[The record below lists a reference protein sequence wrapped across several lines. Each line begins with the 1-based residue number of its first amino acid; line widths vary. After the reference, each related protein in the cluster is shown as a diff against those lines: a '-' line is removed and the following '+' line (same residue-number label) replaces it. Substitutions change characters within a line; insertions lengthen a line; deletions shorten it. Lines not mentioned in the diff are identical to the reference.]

1 MINELFSIV
10 APVFLTAAIG
20 FAWVKSGRVFD
31 TDFVTG
37 IVLTI
42 ATPCLVFS
50 SLTRLDVSMEPL
62 AAVAGSYLSVLA
74 LMGVVGAAIIKYVL
88 RLELPSYL
96 PSVMF
101 GNLGNMGIPLAF
113 FAFGDEGLALAVA
126 AFSVHSVAQFT
137 IGISIHAGGVHAK
150 QLVRTPV
157 LYGLLLSLPFMVTQT
172 AMPEWA
178 TNTVELLASLVVPL
192 MLLTLGVS
200 LARMRLRRIRR
211 SLGFAVAR
219 LLGGLLAGLAIAELF
234 GLEGTVRGVL
244 LLQSTMPVAI
254 FNYVF
259 ALRYKREP
267 DDVAAAIILS
277 TAISFATMPFLLILV
292 L

>member
-1 MINELFSIV
+1 MTGDLFAIV

-20 FAWVKSGRVFD
+20 FAWERSGRVFD

-37 IVLTI
+37 IVLTV

-50 SLTRLDVSMEPL
+50 SLTRLDVSLETL
-62 AAVAGSYLSVLA
+62 GAIAGSYLAVLFVLA
-74 LMGVVGAAIIKYVL
+74 VVGAIVIRYAL
-88 RLELPSYL
+88 RLSLPSYL
-96 PSVMF
+96 PSVIF

-126 AFSVHSVAQFT
+126 AFSIHSVAQFT
-137 IGISIHAGGVHAK
+137 VGISIHAGGVQAK
-150 QLVRTPV
+150 QLIRTPV
-157 LYGLLLSLPFMVTQT
+157 LWGVLLSLPFMATRT
-172 AMPEWA
+172 GLPIWA
-178 TNTVELLASLVVPL
+178 SNTVDLLASLVVPL

-200 LARMRLRRIRR
+200 LGRMRIKRIRR
-211 SLGFAVAR
+211 SIGFAIAR
-219 LLGGLLAGLAIAELF
+219 LLGGLLAGIAVAEVF
-234 GLEGTVRGVL
+234 GLDGIVRSVL
-244 LLQSTMPVAI
+244 ILQSTMPVAI

-267 DDVAAAIILS
+267 QDVAAAIIIS
-277 TAISFATMPFLLILV
+277 TIISFATMPFLLVLV

>member
-1 MINELFSIV
+1 MTADLFAIV
-10 APVFLTAAIG
+10 VPVFLTAAIG
-20 FAWVKSGRVFD
+20 FAWERSGRVFD

-50 SLTRLDVSMEPL
+50 SLTRLDVSLETL
-62 AAVAGSYLSVLA
+62 GAIAGSYL
-74 LMGVVGAAIIKYVL
+74 
-88 RLELPSYL
+88 PT
-96 PSVMF
+96 VMF

-137 IGISIHAGGVHAK
+137 VGISIHAGGVHAK
-150 QLVRTPV
+150 QLIRTPV
-157 LYGLLLSLPFMVTQT
+157 LWGVLFSLPFMFTRT
-172 AMPEWA
+172 ALPDWA

-200 LARMRLRRIRR
+200 LARMRLKRLRR
-211 SLGFAVAR
+211 SVGFAIAR
-219 LLGGLLAGLAIAELF
+219 LLGGLAASIVVAELF
-234 GLEGTVRGVL
+234 GLDGIVRSVL
-244 LLQSTMPVAI
+244 ILQSTMPVAI

-259 ALRYKREP
+259 ALRYDREP
-267 DDVAAAIILS
+267 QDVATAIIIS
-277 TAISFATMPFLLILV
+277 TVISFATMPLLLILV

>member
-1 MINELFSIV
+1 MTAGLFAIV
-10 APVFLTAAIG
+10 VPVFLTAAIG
-20 FAWVKSGRVFD
+20 FAWERSGRVFD

-50 SLTRLDVSMEPL
+50 SLTRLDVSLETL
-62 AAVAGSYLSVLA
+62 GAIAGSYLAVLVV
-74 LMGVVGAAIIKYVL
+74 LGVAGAVIIRSAL
-88 RLELPSYL
+88 RLSLPSYL
-96 PSVMF
+96 PTVMF

-137 IGISIHAGGVHAK
+137 VGISIHAGGVHAK
-150 QLVRTPV
+150 QLIRTPV
-157 LYGLLLSLPFMVTQT
+157 LWGVLFSLPFMFTRT
-172 AMPEWA
+172 ALPDWA

-200 LARMRLRRIRR
+200 LARMRLKRLRR
-211 SLGFAVAR
+211 SVGFAIAR
-219 LLGGLLAGLAIAELF
+219 LLGGLAASIVVAELF
-234 GLEGTVRGVL
+234 GLDGIVRSVL
-244 LLQSTMPVAI
+244 ILQSTMPVAI

-259 ALRYKREP
+259 ALRYDREP
-267 DDVAAAIILS
+267 QDVAAAIIIS
-277 TAISFATMPFLLILV
+277 TVISFATMPLLLILV

>member
-1 MINELFSIV
+1 MTSELFSIV

-20 FAWVKSGRVFD
+20 FAWVRSGRVFD

-50 SLTRLDVSMEPL
+50 SLTRLDVSLETL
-62 AAVAGSYLSVLA
+62 GAVAGSYLSVLV
-74 LMGVVGAAIIKYVL
+74 LVGLVGAVVIKYAL
-88 RLELPSYL
+88 RLPLPSYL

-113 FAFGDEGLALAVA
+113 FAFGDTGLALAVA

-137 IGISIHAGGVHAK
+137 VGISIHAGGVHAK

-157 LYGLLLSLPFMVTQT
+157 LYGLLFSLPFMFTQT
-172 AMPEWA
+172 ALPAWA
-178 TNTVELLASLVVPL
+178 TNTVDLLASLVVPL

-200 LARMRLRRIRR
+200 LARMRLRRVHR
-211 SLGFAVAR
+211 SLGFAVGR
-219 LLGGLLAGLAIAELF
+219 LLGGFVAGILVAEIF
-234 GLEGTVRGVL
+234 DLEGVVKGVL
-244 LLQSTMPVAI
+244 ILQSTMPVAI

-277 TAISFATMPFLLILV
+277 TAISFATMPFLLVFV

>member
-1 MINELFSIV
+1 MTGDLFAIV

-20 FAWVKSGRVFD
+20 FAWERSGRAFD

-37 IVLTI
+37 IVLTV

-50 SLTRLDVSMEPL
+50 SLTRLG
-62 AAVAGSYLSVLA
+62 VAGAVVVRYVFRLS
-74 LMGVVGAAIIKYVL
+74 I
-88 RLELPSYL
+88 PSYL
-96 PSVMF
+96 PTVMF
-101 GNLGNMGIPLAF
+101 GNLGNMGVPLAF

-137 IGISIHAGGVHAK
+137 VGISIHAGAVHAK
-150 QLVRTPV
+150 QLIRTPV
-157 LYGLLLSLPFMVTQT
+157 LWGVLFSLPFMFTRT
-172 AMPEWA
+172 ALPLWT

-200 LARMRLRRIRR
+200 LARMHLKRIHR
-211 SLGFAVAR
+211 SVGFAFAR
-219 LLGGLLAGLAIAELF
+219 LLGGLAAGFAIAELF
-234 GLEGTVRGVL
+234 GLDGIVRSVL
-244 LLQSTMPVAI
+244 ILQSTMPVAI

-259 ALRYKREP
+259 ALRYEREP
-267 DDVAAAIILS
+267 QDVAAAIIVS
-277 TAISFATMPFLLILV
+277 TVISFATMPFLLILI

>member
-1 MINELFSIV
+1 MIDELFSIV

-20 FAWVKSGRVFD
+20 FAWVRSGRIFD

-37 IVLTI
+37 IVLTV

-50 SLTRLDVSMEPL
+50 SLTRLDVSMETL
-62 AAVAGSYLSVLA
+62 GAVAGSYLSVLA
-74 LMGVVGAAIIKYVL
+74 LIGIVGAAAIKYVL
-88 RLELPSYL
+88 RLPLSSYL

-137 IGISIHAGGVHAK
+137 IGISIHAGGIQAK
-150 QLVRTPV
+150 QLIRTPV
-157 LYGLLLSLPFMVTQT
+157 LYGVLLSLPFMVTQT
-172 AMPEWA
+172 ALPEWA
-178 TNTVELLASLVVPL
+178 TNTVDLLASLVVPL

-200 LARMRLRRIRR
+200 LARMRLRRVHR

-277 TAISFATMPFLLILV
+277 TAISFATMPFLLVLV

>member
-1 MINELFSIV
+1 MTADLFAIV

-20 FAWVKSGRVFD
+20 FAWVRSGRGFD
-31 TDFVTG
+31 TEFVTG

-50 SLTRLDVSMEPL
+50 SLTRLDVSL
-62 AAVAGSYLSVLA
+62 SALSSVAGAYLLVLTLVAIGGA
-74 LMGVVGAAIIKYVL
+74 LVFHFLL
-88 RLELPSYL
+88 RLPQSSYL
-96 PSVMF
+96 PGVMF

-126 AFSVHSVAQFT
+126 AFAVHSVAQFT
-137 IGISIHAGGVHAK
+137 VGVSIHAGGVQAR

-157 LYGLLLSLPFMVTQT
+157 VWGVLASLPFMLTRT
-172 AMPEWA
+172 ALPEWI
-178 TNTVELLASLVVPL
+178 TNTVDLLASLVVPL

-200 LARMRLRRIRR
+200 LARMRVKRVHR
-211 SLGFAVAR
+211 SVGLAVGR
-219 LLGGLLAGLAIAELF
+219 LAGGLAAGLLVVELF
-234 GLEGTVRGVL
+234 GLEGTARGVL
-244 LLQSTMPVAI
+244 LLQSAMPVAI

-259 ALRYKREP
+259 ALKYNREP
-267 DDVAAAIILS
+267 EEIAAAIIVS
-277 TAISFATMPFLLILV
+277 TVISFATMPFFLLLV

>member
-31 TDFVTG
+31 TDFVTW

-50 SLTRLDVSMEPL
+50 SLTRLDVSMETL

-244 LLQSTMPVAI
+244 LLQYTMPVAI

>member
-1 MINELFSIV
+1 LTADLFAIV

-20 FAWVKSGRVFD
+20 YAWERSGRGFD
-31 TDFVTG
+31 TEFVTG

-50 SLTRLDVSMEPL
+50 SLTRLDVSL
-62 AAVAGSYLSVLA
+62 SALGTIAGSYLIVLA
-74 LMGVVGAAIIKYVL
+74 IMGVAGALVL
-88 RLELPSYL
+88 RPLLRLPLPSYL

-126 AFSVHSVAQFT
+126 AFAVHSVAQFT
-137 IGISIHAGGVHAK
+137 IGVSIHAGAVHAR
-150 QLVRTPV
+150 QLVKTPV
-157 LYGLLLSLPFMVTQT
+157 VWGVVASAPFMATQT
-172 AMPEWA
+172 ALPMWA
-178 TNTVELLASLVVPL
+178 SNTVDLLASLVVPL

-200 LARMRLRRIRR
+200 LARMRLKRVHR
-211 SLGFAVAR
+211 SLGLSVAR
-219 LLGGLLAGLAIAELF
+219 LAGGLAAGLLVVEIL
-234 GLEGTVRGVL
+234 GLEGTARGVL
-244 LLQSTMPVAI
+244 LLQSAMPVAI

-259 ALRYKREP
+259 ALKYKREP
-267 DDVAAAIILS
+267 EEVATAIILS
-277 TAISFATMPFLLILV
+277 TLVSFATMPFFLLLV

>member
-113 FAFGDEGLALAVA
+113 FAFGDEVLALAVA

>member
-1 MINELFSIV
+1 MTGDLFAIV

-20 FAWVKSGRVFD
+20 FAWERSGRVFD

-50 SLTRLDVSMEPL
+50 SLTRLDVSLEAL
-62 AAVAGSYLSVLA
+62 GAIAGSYLAVLFVLA
-74 LMGVVGAAIIKYVL
+74 VVGALAIRYVL
-88 RLELPSYL
+88 KLSLPSYL

-137 IGISIHAGGVHAK
+137 VGISIHAGGIQAK
-150 QLVRTPV
+150 QLIRTPV
-157 LYGLLLSLPFMVTQT
+157 LWGVLLSLPFMATRT
-172 AMPEWA
+172 ALPDWA
-178 TNTVELLASLVVPL
+178 GNTVDLLASLVVPL

-200 LARMRLRRIRR
+200 LARMRIKRITR
-211 SLGFAVAR
+211 SAGFAIAR
-219 LLGGLLAGLAIAELF
+219 LLGGLAASLAVAEIF
-234 GLEGTVRGVL
+234 GLDGIVRSVL
-244 LLQSTMPVAI
+244 ILQSTMPVAI

-267 DDVAAAIILS
+267 QDVAAAIIVS
-277 TAISFATMPFLLILV
+277 TIISFATMPFLLAFIL
-292 L
+292 

>member
-1 MINELFSIV
+1 MSSDLFAIV

-20 FAWVKSGRVFD
+20 FAWARSGRVFD

-37 IVLTI
+37 IVLTV

-50 SLTRLDVSMEPL
+50 SLTRLDVSL
-62 AAVAGSYLSVLA
+62 QTLGAIAGSYLAVLLVLGA
-74 LMGVVGAAIIKYVL
+74 VGGLIIRYVL
-88 RLELPSYL
+88 NLSLPSYL
-96 PSVMF
+96 PTVMF

-137 IGISIHAGGVHAK
+137 IGISIHAGGIHGK
-150 QLVRTPV
+150 QLIRTPV
-157 LYGLLLSLPFMVTQT
+157 LWGVLLSLPFMFTRT
-172 AMPEWA
+172 ALPEWA

-200 LARMRLRRIRR
+200 LARMQIKRLHR
-211 SLGFAVAR
+211 SVGFAIAR
-219 LLGGLLAGLAIAELF
+219 LLGGLVAGIVVAELF
-234 GLEGTVRGVL
+234 GLEGIVRSVL
-244 LLQSTMPVAI
+244 ILQSTMPVAI

-267 DDVAAAIILS
+267 QDVAAAIIVS
-277 TAISFATMPFLLILV
+277 TVISFATMPFLLILV

>member
-1 MINELFSIV
+1 MTGDLFAIV

-20 FAWVKSGRVFD
+20 FAWERSGRVFD

-37 IVLTI
+37 IVLTV

-50 SLTRLDVSMEPL
+50 SLTRLDVSLETL
-62 AAVAGSYLSVLA
+62 GAIAGSYLAVLFVLA
-74 LMGVVGAAIIKYVL
+74 VVGAIVIRYAL
-88 RLELPSYL
+88 RLPLPSYL
-96 PSVMF
+96 PSVIF

-137 IGISIHAGGVHAK
+137 VGISIHAGGVQAK
-150 QLVRTPV
+150 QLIRTPV
-157 LYGLLLSLPFMVTQT
+157 LWGVLLSLPFMATRT
-172 AMPEWA
+172 GLPIWA
-178 TNTVELLASLVVPL
+178 SNTVDLLASLVVPL

-200 LARMRLRRIRR
+200 LARMRIKRIRR
-211 SLGFAVAR
+211 SIGFAIAR
-219 LLGGLLAGLAIAELF
+219 LLGGLLAGIAVAEVF
-234 GLEGTVRGVL
+234 GLDGIVRSVL
-244 LLQSTMPVAI
+244 ILQSTMPVAI

-267 DDVAAAIILS
+267 QDVAAAIIIS
-277 TAISFATMPFLLILV
+277 TIISFATMPFLLVLV

>member
-1 MINELFSIV
+1 MTDDLFAIV

-20 FAWVKSGRVFD
+20 FAWERSGRVFD

-37 IVLTI
+37 IVLTV

-50 SLTRLDVSMEPL
+50 SLTRLDVSLETL
-62 AAVAGSYLSVLA
+62 GAIAGSYLAVLFVLA
-74 LMGVVGAAIIKYVL
+74 VVGAIVIRYAL
-88 RLELPSYL
+88 RLSLPSYL
-96 PSVMF
+96 PSVIF

-126 AFSVHSVAQFT
+126 AFSIHSVAQFT
-137 IGISIHAGGVHAK
+137 VGISIHAGGVQAK
-150 QLVRTPV
+150 QLIRTPV
-157 LYGLLLSLPFMVTQT
+157 LWGVLLSLPFMATRT
-172 AMPEWA
+172 GLPIWA
-178 TNTVELLASLVVPL
+178 SNTVDLLASLVVPL

-200 LARMRLRRIRR
+200 LGRMRIKRIRR
-211 SLGFAVAR
+211 SIGFAIAR
-219 LLGGLLAGLAIAELF
+219 LLGGLLAGIAVAEVF
-234 GLEGTVRGVL
+234 GLDGIVRSVL
-244 LLQSTMPVAI
+244 ILQSTMPVAI

-267 DDVAAAIILS
+267 QDVAAAIIIS
-277 TAISFATMPFLLILV
+277 TIISFATMPFLLVLV